1 MTTPLDKPVSR
12 LSYAMKRSAGK
23 LRRVVVTLAP
33 GDVIIFRDQ
42 GTRRELMLSIEGAYT
57 YAAKCKADQI
67 RRERAQRRRGDRY
80 WYRALVDWPHR

>member
-33 GDVIIFRDQ
+33 GDIIVFRDQ
-42 GTRRELMLSIEGAYT
+42 GTRRELVLSIEGAYT
-57 YAAKCKADQI
+57 YAAKCKADQLKRE
-67 RRERAQRRRGDRY
+67 RRERRKAKSQ
-80 WYRALVDWPHR
+80 